1 MSFTEAIKTCFKK
14 YADFSGRA
22 RRSEYWFWALFTG
35 IVGAAAVVIEGSD
48 STVLSAIVSL
58 AFFIPNLAVAVRRMH
73 DVGKSGWY
81 LLMSLSPLIG
91 WIFVLVQLCTDSVPG
106 PNQYGE
112 DPKGRGGYVPSAEPY
127 YAPAEPEEPSYE
139 RQAQEAVF
147 TDVKPDEPL
156 TSTATV
162 TGFCPYC
169 GTATNVGQKFCTGCG
184 AKLDV

>member
-14 YADFSGRA
+14 YATFTGRA
-22 RRSEYWFWALFTG
+22 RRSEYWFWALFTAVIGG
-35 IVGAAAVVIEGSD
+35 IAAAIEGSD
-48 STVLSAIVSL
+48 STALSGIVGL
-58 AFFIPNLAVAVRRMH
+58 AFLIPNLAVGVRRMH

-81 LLMSLSPLIG
+81 LLMSLIPIVG
-91 WIFVLVQLCTDSVPG
+91 WIFVLVKCCTDSVPG

-112 DPKGRGGYVPSAEPY
+112 DPKGRGGYVPSSQPY
-127 YAPAEPEEPSYE
+127 EAPAGPEYST
-139 RQAQEAVF
+139 QAQEAVF
-147 TDVKPDEPL
+147 TEVKQEEPL